1 MHGNVTAEI
10 NAPLVYIYVL
20 LATNNLET
28 ELKPKCSS
36 DYVASVW
43 TKYSYK
49 LLFVGN
55 VSEYAAVRQKGVA
68 SVKTTL

>member
-1 MHGNVTAEI
+1 MAETD
-10 NAPLVYIYVL
+10 APSVYIYVL
-20 LATNNLET
+20 LATNSFET
-28 ELKPKCSS
+28 EPKPKCSS

-55 VSEYAAVRQKGVA
+55 VSEYAAVG
-68 SVKTTL
+68 

>member
-1 MHGNVTAEI
+1 MPVTAET
-10 NAPLVYIYVL
+10 NAPSVYIYVL
-20 LATNNLET
+20 LATNSLET
-28 ELKPKCSS
+28 EPKPKCFS

-55 VSEYAAVRQKGVA
+55 VLEYAAVRQKVVA